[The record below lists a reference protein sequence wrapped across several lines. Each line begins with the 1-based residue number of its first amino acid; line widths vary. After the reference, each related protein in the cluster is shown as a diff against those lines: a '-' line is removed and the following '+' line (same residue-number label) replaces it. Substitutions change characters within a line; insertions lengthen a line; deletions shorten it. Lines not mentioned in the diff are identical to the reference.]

1 MLLLIHNNL
10 TKCLCLIKKKIKKK
24 LTLFTLRDSKVYSF
38 QENKKEIHHHC
49 LKRENTVIL
58 I

>member
-1 MLLLIHNNL
+1 MSLFD
-10 TKCLCLIKKKIKKK
+10 KKKIKKL
-24 LTLFTLRDSKVYSF
+24 LTLFTLRDNKVYSF
-38 QENKKEIHHHC
+38 QENKKELHHHC